1 MSCPPINFSSLS
13 IIIHFPFARFH
24 PDCDTLF
31 HIQETT
37 FPMSGKE
44 RRFTIQWPVYSD
56 LLCLLRFS
64 FILLKVHH
72 NVSNCSR
79 TNKSNAVYPKT
90 GPTTCLLSYFFKQ
103 QELALGGGLG
113 LERRALHML
122 STHYSTGLHSQ
133 LTSRNLLLLLLSLCL
148 SMALTATVSKYWKS
162 LCPSLLITSLTITR
176 VQQDKTSK
184 HWLMKTFP
192 HLYQSSPFGPSSLT

>member
-1 MSCPPINFSSLS
+1 M
-13 IIIHFPFARFH
+13 
-24 PDCDTLF
+24 
-31 HIQETT
+31 
-37 FPMSGKE
+37 
-44 RRFTIQWPVYSD
+44 
-56 LLCLLRFS
+56 
-64 FILLKVHH
+64 
-72 NVSNCSR
+72 
-79 TNKSNAVYPKT
+79 YPKT

-192 HLYQSSPFGPSSLT
+192 HLYQSSPFRSKQSHLKSDFRSAREPKCVDQGHLQGYDTIPQSQF